1 MVDTARLRHQTILR
15 QASGYIELAELLV
28 EHDRPVPPP
37 SATLLLRAVDLLGQL
52 DETGRAAPVALLLR
66 GEALRALG
74 RWEEALEAMRAAAE
88 REPDRLEAWLGM
100 GWCLKRLDRLAEAI
114 DALRHGLD
122 SAPEQAILH
131 YNLACYL
138 SLVGDAATSVEHLA
152 RAIALDGRYRD
163 LTEAERDFDP
173 IRRDPRFLAATHLAV

>member
-1 MVDTARLRHQTILR
+1 MADMSRIRQQAILR
-15 QASGYIELAELLV
+15 QATGYIELGELLV
-28 EHDRPVPPP
+28 ENDRPAPPP
-37 SATLLLRAVDLLGQL
+37 SARLLVRAVELLATL
-52 DETGRAAPVALLLR
+52 DEPARSEPMALLLR

-74 RWEEALEAMRAAAE
+74 RWEESLEAMRSAAE
-88 REPDRLEAWLGM
+88 REPERLEAWLGM

-114 DALRHGLD
+114 QALRHGLD

-173 IRRDPRFLAATHLAV
+173 IRRDPRFQAATHLAV